1 MNSSFEL
8 SCRLIDETRFVTP
21 KSSYLFQIWWRQ
33 NRNLWHSDLG
43 KKNLWHQ
50 KTPKVPDL
58 CPGFWTQKSWVL
70 TGIFDMFHVTNL
82 FWHYVIY
89 EQSLI
94 YIQIVCLIS
103 TTIMSYSWKDSF
115 LWYAVLTWLLRDS
128 PLEGDHC
135 KLLQPGTLHLP
146 ILDNTCFHRSHISFG
161 NKTPFNFTKKI

>member
-1 MNSSFEL
+1 MKL
-8 SCRLIDETRFVTP
+8 D
-21 KSSYLFQIWWRQ
+21 
-33 NRNLWHSDLG
+33 
-43 KKNLWHQ
+43 LWHQ
-50 KTPKVPDL
+50 NRVICSKFGDAKIVICDTQISEKKICDTKKRPKYRICVRD
-58 CPGFWTQKSWVL
+58 
-70 TGIFDMFHVTNL
+70 FDMFHVTNL

-94 YIQIVCLIS
+94 YIQILCLIS